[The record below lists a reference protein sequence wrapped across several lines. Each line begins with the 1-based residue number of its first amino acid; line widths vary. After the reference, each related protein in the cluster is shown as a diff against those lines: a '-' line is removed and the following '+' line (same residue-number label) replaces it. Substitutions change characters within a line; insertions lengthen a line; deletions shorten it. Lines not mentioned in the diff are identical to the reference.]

1 MEIIHGLVI
10 MLHLMSAAVQKRS
23 DAEIELKMV
32 QSNVIQRME
41 IKLVGE
47 MEVVMPLVSQSIP

>member
-10 MLHLMSAAVQKRS
+10 MLHPMSAAVQKRS
-23 DAEIELKMV
+23 DAEMELKMV
-32 QSNVIQRME
+32 QSNVIQRTE

-47 MEVVMPLVSQSIP
+47 MEVVMPHVSQSIP

>member
-10 MLHLMSAAVQKRS
+10 MLHPMSAAVQKRS
-23 DAEIELKMV
+23 DAEMELKMV
-32 QSNVIQRME
+32 QSNVIQKTQT
-41 IKLVGE
+41 KLVGE

>member
-10 MLHLMSAAVQKRS
+10 MLHPMSVAVQKRS
-23 DAEIELKMV
+23 DAEMELKMV
-32 QSNVIQRME
+32 QSNVIQRTE

-47 MEVVMPLVSQSIP
+47 MEVVMPHVSQSIQ